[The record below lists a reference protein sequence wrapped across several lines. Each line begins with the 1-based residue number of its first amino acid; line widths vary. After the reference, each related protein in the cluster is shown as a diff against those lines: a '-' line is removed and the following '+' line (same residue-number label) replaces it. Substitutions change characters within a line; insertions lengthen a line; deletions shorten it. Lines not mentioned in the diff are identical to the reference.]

1 MKSDDLPLFDLFQ
14 RQRRYIVPL
23 FQRPYVWEEEEQWTP
38 LWQDITGRAEAVLER
53 DQRGSWSERIGNHF
67 LGAVVLNQI
76 RVFGRQVDTVQV
88 IDGQQRFTTLQLMI
102 AAFRDLVATTEERR
116 LRDDLQRL
124 TENDG
129 VREKEQERF
138 KVWPTSA
145 DRQDFEASMSAK
157 SLDALLK
164 KYPLQRRK
172 YARKPNPRPRLV
184 EAYMFFSE
192 AVREFCFVPADPPPI
207 TEGENRDEGSAEPA
221 LQFSDERAHALFEA
235 LRRHIQ
241 LVVIALEEEDDPQ
254 VIFETLNARGVP
266 LLPSDLIRNFVFLR
280 ATQQDENADELYASQ
295 WSEYDERPAE
305 ADAGKDKRFWKQL
318 ERQGRVRRTRLDLF
332 VHHYVQYRSGK
343 DFSIGHLYNA
353 FRTWWEE
360 NGTREVAPELAE
372 LRRHSDVFA
381 RLFVP
386 EGDSRVDIFATRL
399 RAIDTSTVYPVLL
412 MLLVGGC
419 DRIEPGDLD
428 GIITDLESYLVRRM
442 VCDLGTKN
450 YNRFFISLLERL
462 RSAEK
467 ISRSLVQEFLLAPE
481 GPAGEWPTD
490 KKFCR
495 AWLEKPV
502 YETMKAAKCSMVLA
516 AIDRAMRNTKQ
527 ETITIDGPLTV
538 EHVLPQSWEPP
549 AWPAPPESESLSE
562 SDETATERRERLL
575 HSLGNL
581 TLLTQALNSSVS
593 NGPYSVKRPEIAS
606 QSALRLN
613 TYFQETLTWDEDVIQ
628 SRGRILFGQANKI
641 WPCPGGGK

>member
-14 RQRRYIVPL
+14 RQRRYVVPL
-23 FQRPYVWEEEEQWTP
+23 FQRPYVWEEEEQWIP
-38 LWQDITGRAEAVLER
+38 LWQDISGRAEALLDR
-53 DQRGSWSERIGNHF
+53 DQRGSRSDRIGNHF

-88 IDGQQRFTTLQLMI
+88 IDGQQRLTTLQLMI
-102 AAFRDLVATTEERR
+102 AAFRDLVATTDEQR

-129 VREKEQERF
+129 VRESEEERF
-138 KVWPTSA
+138 KVWPTNA
-145 DRQDFEASMSAK
+145 DRRDFAASMSAG
-157 SLDALLK
+157 SLDKLLER
-164 KYPLQRRK
+164 YPLQRRK
-172 YARKPNPRPRLV
+172 YARKPDPRPRLV
-184 EAYMFFSE
+184 EAYMFFAQ
-192 AVREFCFVPADPPPI
+192 AVRDFCFLPVAQAPASEDQEEAPP
-207 TEGENRDEGSAEPA
+207 EVR
-221 LQFSDERAHALFEA
+221 FSVDRAHALFEA

-280 ATQQDENADELYASQ
+280 ATQQGEDADDLYASQ

-305 ADAGKDKRFWKQL
+305 ADAGKDNRFWKQL
-318 ERQGRVRRTRLDLF
+318 ERQGRIRRTRLDLF
-332 VHHYVQYRSGK
+332 IHHYVQYRSGQ
-343 DFSIGHLYNA
+343 DFIIGHLYNA

-381 RLFVP
+381 KLFVP
-386 EGDSRVDIFATRL
+386 EGESRVDVFATRL

-412 MLLVGGC
+412 MLLVGGR
-419 DRIEPGDLD
+419 DRVEPGDLD

-450 YNRFFISLLERL
+450 YNRFFLALLERL
-462 RSAEK
+462 RAAEK
-467 ISRSLVQEFLLAPE
+467 ISRSLVQEYLVAPE
-481 GPAGEWPTD
+481 GPAGEWPDD
-490 KKFCR
+490 KKFSR

-516 AIDRAMRNTKQ
+516 AIDRAMRSTKQ
-527 ETITIDGPLTV
+527 EAITIDGPLTV

-549 AWPAPPESESLSE
+549 AWPEPPEPEASSE
-562 SDETATERRERLL
+562 SDETAIERRGRLL
-575 HSLGNL
+575 HSMGNL
-581 TLLTQALNSSVS
+581 TLLTQALNSAVS
-593 NGPYSVKRPEIAS
+593 NGPYADKRPEIAS

-613 TYFQETLTWDEDVIQ
+613 TYFQEALTWDEEVIQ
-628 SRGRILFGQANKI
+628 SRGRLLLEQAKKI
-641 WPCPGGGK
+641 WPHPAGGEE

>member
-14 RQRRYIVPL
+14 RQRRYVVPL
-23 FQRPYVWEEEEQWTP
+23 FQRPYVWEEEEQWVP
-38 LWQDITGRAEAVLER
+38 LWQDISGRAEALLER
-53 DQRGSWSERIGNHF
+53 DQRGARSDRIGNHF

-76 RVFGRQVDTVQV
+76 RVFGRQVDTGQV
-88 IDGQQRFTTLQLMI
+88 IDGQQRLTTLQLMI
-102 AAFRDLVATTEERR
+102 AAFRDLVATTDEDR

-129 VREKEQERF
+129 VRESEQERF
-138 KVWPTSA
+138 KVWPTNA
-145 DRQDFEASMSAK
+145 DRRDFAASMSAGSVEK
-157 SLDALLK
+157 LLER
-164 KYPLQRRK
+164 YPLQRRK
-172 YARKPNPRPRLV
+172 YARKPDPRPRLV
-184 EAYMFFSE
+184 EAYLFFAQ
-192 AVREFCFVPADPPPI
+192 AVRGFCFVPLGPTPAVD
-207 TEGENRDEGSAEPA
+207 GEEQSEPLPE
-221 LQFSDERAHALFEA
+221 LQFSIDRAHALFEA

-280 ATQQDENADELYASQ
+280 ATQQGEDADELYASH

-305 ADAGKDKRFWKQL
+305 ADAGKDNRFWKQM
-318 ERQGRVRRTRLDLF
+318 ERQGRIRRTRLDLF
-332 VHHYVQYRSGK
+332 IHHYVQYQSGQE
-343 DFSIGHLYNA
+343 FGIGHLYAA

-381 RLFVP
+381 KLFVP
-386 EGDSRVDIFATRL
+386 EGESRVDIFATRL

-419 DRIEPGDLD
+419 DRIEPGDLP

-450 YNRFFISLLERL
+450 YNRFFLALLERL
-462 RSAEK
+462 RVAET
-467 ISRSLVQEFLLAPE
+467 ISRSLVQEYLLAPE
-481 GPAGEWPTD
+481 GPAGEWPDD
-490 KKFCR
+490 KKFSR

-516 AIDRAMRNTKQ
+516 AIDSAMRSTKQ
-527 ETITIDGPLTV
+527 EAITIDGPLTV

-549 AWPAPPESESLSE
+549 AWPEPPEPEAPSE
-562 SDETATERRERLL
+562 SDETAIERRGRLL
-575 HSLGNL
+575 HSMGNL
-581 TLLTQALNSSVS
+581 TLLTQALNSAVS
-593 NGPYSVKRPEIAS
+593 NGPYADKRPEIAS

-613 TYFQETLTWDEDVIQ
+613 TYFQDALTWDEEVIQ
-628 SRGRILFGQANKI
+628 SRGRVLFEQAKKI
-641 WPCPGGGK
+641 WPYPAGGEE